1 MIQGPMEW
9 PDLFAGGIQLVPCR
23 YCLCHQNQTLAP
35 IQMSLAVCSCP
46 CHWRNSV
53 TGRGVPVR
61 NAHLD
66 AVLEFF
72 RKDVEERL
80 EILKKK
86 EQQP

>member
-1 MIQGPMEW
+1 MNIEW
-9 PDLFAGGIQLVPCR
+9 PDSSMLVPPPTPCR
-23 YCLCHQNQTLAP
+23 YCLCRQNQDQAP
-35 IQMSLAVCSCP
+35 IQMSLTVCDCP

-53 TGRGVPVR
+53 TRRGIPVR

-86 EQQP
+86 ETP